1 MRWGH
6 GLLGSA
12 ALLGGAACYQ
22 PRPLDARAVLDEVA
36 DEQRTESVASAA
48 SLPSPSVR
56 AVATPG
62 AATPAYAGG
71 KVEPGQTAGPTS
83 APVAAGEPPSGRDP
97 RDAFEALTEDQAV
110 ARALRFNAGLRAR
123 RHQLGIA
130 EGQITAATALSNPTV
145 ELEWLRLESPADHA
159 FSVKLAWSP
168 PQPGIYAAKR
178 DAARA
183 QSEAVK
189 SEIAESEWEV
199 MTAVRAAHANLLA
212 IAEQQQLVETSL
224 VKRRRINELV
234 QQRVHGGAS
243 TSIDLS
249 LAQLS
254 VADGEREREDLST
267 RELQEARELGGLLG
281 CSRPVRARGTVPEE
295 KGPLPAYQS
304 LVDTALA
311 SRPALTAEQLRF
323 LQREQEIRLERARR
337 WPWFELT
344 SSPRYRYEMGSQ
356 HPNDFQVGVRFTV
369 PILDQNAGPIRMAE
383 AARDAEREQFRQ
395 QGESIRREIA
405 AGLAEVAQRRMSLE
419 RYQRTVLP
427 SLDAHE
433 KLLNAAAQGGQ
444 IDVVAVLRAEDAV
457 LRSRSEFVAVRL
469 AHHQAWLRLDSATG
483 RRLAPAQAEG
493 DLPARAAGA
502 GAVGTPGS
510 ATGRPAGPAE
520 GRR

>member
-1 MRWGH
+1 VRWRH
-6 GLLGSA
+6 GLLGCA
-12 ALLGGAACYQ
+12 GLLGSPACYQ
-22 PRPLDARAVLDEVA
+22 PRPLDARVVLDEVA
-36 DEQRTESVASAA
+36 DEQRTESTASTTPLPLSSPRTVAAPAA
-48 SLPSPSVR
+48 ADARPAP
-56 AVATPG
+56 AGEKMAPG
-62 AATPAYAGG
+62 
-71 KVEPGQTAGPTS
+71 ETAGPTT
-83 APVAAGEPPSGRDP
+83 AIGGLGEGDP
-97 RDAFEALTEDQAV
+97 RDAWEALTEDQAV
-110 ARALRFNAGLRAR
+110 ARALRFNAALRAR
-123 RHQLGIA
+123 RHQLGMA

-145 ELEWLRLESPADHA
+145 ELEWLRLESPADRA

-168 PQPGIYAAKR
+168 PQPGVYAAKR

-183 QSEAVK
+183 QSAAVK
-189 SEIAESEWEV
+189 SEISESEWEV
-199 MTAVRAAHANLLA
+199 VTAVRAAHANLVAL
-212 IAEQQQLVETSL
+212 AEQQRLVEISL

-234 QQRVHGGAS
+234 RQRVHGGAS

-254 VADGEREREDLST
+254 VADGEREREDLSA
-267 RELQEARELGGLLG
+267 RELEEARELGRLLG
-281 CSRPVRARGTVPEE
+281 CSRPIRARGTVPEE

-304 LVDTALA
+304 LVDTAMA

-323 LQREQEIRLERARR
+323 LQREEEIRLERARR

-356 HPNDFQVGVRFTV
+356 HPNDLQVGVRFTV
-369 PILDQNAGPIRMAE
+369 PLLDQNAGPIRMAE

-483 RRLAPAQAEG
+483 RRVAPSPAER
-493 DLPARAAGA
+493 DVPARAAG
-502 GAVGTPGS
+502 GAPGS

-520 GRR
+520 GGR